1 MRRWVL
7 RWIHHHLV
15 TFSSPPLPPT
25 FFHCFLCHSV
35 VLSALLWFSLPFCD
49 FLSVVF
55 SVLLEE
61 QAGVYQQVDGHGIN
75 TFGHV
80 HEAMKQGW
88 IKGGGDSKKLI
99 IF

>member
-1 MRRWVL
+1 M
-7 RWIHHHLV
+7 
-15 TFSSPPLPPT
+15 
-25 FFHCFLCHSV
+25 
-35 VLSALLWFSLPFCD
+35 
-49 FLSVVF
+49 VF

-80 HEAMKQGW
+80 HKAMKQGW
-88 IKGGGDSKKLI
+88 IRGGGDSKKVI